1 MASRSSFE
9 EVIRLSLE
17 TEGGINAE
25 KLAAAIR
32 SVSDQ
37 AIAGGDS
44 IGWLSDQLTDVKQ
57 QLLDMAD
64 AGQLSADELT
74 KVTEE
79 LRQISDQS
87 RNAAGLASIRADME
101 QLAPALERAESEAYA
116 LKLRMGENDEQAQI
130 AAQAFAKT
138 SKELEELR
146 SRQARYTA
154 EASKFET
161 ALTSAGVAVD
171 RLADE
176 QTRLQGQA
184 SAVVTALR
192 KQKDEAAAL
201 AARLAESDEAAR
213 RFNTAGRNAA
223 EVLAKYRAK
232 TAEATAAQDKA
243 NASAGRGVDVFSRL
257 RGVLA
262 SLGVALGLREA
273 ARGVGSI
280 LEVGDAA
287 EKTRIKLEALYGSAE
302 AGNKAFDEL
311 KTLAEDNG
319 QAFQQTID
327 AAAKLKGFGIEPLN
341 GSLQSLIDQNA
352 KLGGSQETLNGIIL
366 AVGQAW
372 AKQKLQGEEILQLVE
387 RGVPVWDLL
396 AQATGKN
403 VQELQKLSE
412 QGKLGRDVISA
423 LLNEIGKSAEGQAA
437 RGLRT
442 LSGLVTQA
450 KNAFANFLQEVS
462 DAGVLDYF
470 KQQLVA
476 LNAEVKALGAN
487 GTLKIWA
494 VDIRDAIVGTSEAI
508 KSSVG
513 FVREYSGAI
522 LLLAKAYVA
531 LKVAQAGAAL
541 ASGISAIG
549 AAAGSS
555 VGKVTEFVAGVQSI
569 GATAAVTGVA
579 NKVAAAVAGLANS
592 LQGFIVAGT
601 AVGGYEVGALLGEEL
616 NELYRRATD
625 AGESLSELENS
636 LRDSGDAAAAAAD
649 KWSNYSNVTLKTA
662 QEVSKLN
669 EEQRSAYAQQL
680 EGLEN
685 LLVAQGKELA
695 AKRGLGEATAE
706 EIEQLAQVKDRLADV
721 RESML
726 AVSTAGAELEQ
737 SFQGSELS
745 AEAKAVADAMALLEV
760 NAKAAS
766 SGITKEGFALIAAFD
781 SIAESAE
788 SSARQVGMA
797 FESALSKVTTREEVD
812 ALGRSI
818 EAAFAR
824 GKLSIEDYAIAMAL
838 VDTKL
843 KDLDLGKTAF
853 GRAATESERATRQII
868 AQWESTR
875 AALSV
880 KATAM
885 QAALAAAFAADPNYN
900 GPLLQQYRDVDA
912 QIAALNKSISD
923 AKKSLDGLGDAGSGA
938 ATKLEDAGKRSTA
951 ALKDVES
958 AADGASGG
966 VDGVSNAASAGNGV
980 VGAYINR
987 LVQLKEEFS
996 ATSAAAEEMFTRFQT
1011 GQGGGVGQ
1019 SLTDLFQDLEDAG
1032 IQTRIELQNASTAAD
1047 LLSRDLRE
1055 VGNVTDAASYAAI
1068 DFGNRFGGNL
1078 ARAGDEAARL
1088 VQDIEAVQ
1096 NGAENARDDLKLLDK
1111 ATLSKLKAEAEA
1123 AAAAVAGIGDEAKS
1137 ALEELQSL
1145 NRELQDEAD
1154 RAAGN
1159 ESAVLERQHQDRLA
1173 QIEELAAT
1181 AGSAGAAEAAEA
1193 RRRSEE
1199 QFAREMAQIA
1209 AKRAAEREAA
1219 AEREQSDRRRA
1230 SVTSTVTSARTQ
1242 GSQLPTPGGIVI
1254 NISGD
1259 ALDADALVRKLKP
1272 SLDRINRL
1280 YIGAR

>member
-1 MASRSSFE
+1 MATRD
-9 EVIRLSLE
+9 EVIRFLIQTAGDKELAALAREMQDVAKAGDAAGEDIDGFVAELDKLATIDRNISKLTALKVEIAE
-17 TEGGINAE
+17 TERSFTAAKGKVTALEKEFDAAE
-25 KLAAAIR
+25 VPTVKLKKA
-32 SVSDQ
+32 
-37 AIAGGDS
+37 
-44 IGWLSDQLTDVKQ
+44 
-57 QLLDMAD
+57 MAD
-64 AGQLSADELT
+64 ARVE
-74 KVTEE
+74 V
-79 LRQISDQS
+79 
-87 RNAAGLASIRADME
+87 
-101 QLAPALERAESEAYA
+101 
-116 LKLRMGENDEQAQI
+116 
-130 AAQAFAKT
+130 
-138 SKELEELR
+138 
-146 SRQARYTA
+146 
-154 EASKFET
+154 
-161 ALTSAGVAVD
+161 
-171 RLADE
+171 
-176 QTRLQGQA
+176 
-184 SAVVTALR
+184 
-192 KQKDEAAAL
+192 
-201 AARLAESDEAAR
+201 ARLAAEQNKQRAALSSTQIALQNAGASTER
-213 RFNTAGRNAA
+213 LAASQAKARSEIGNLTARWRDYVTQQNAA
-223 EVLAKYRAK
+223 VI
-232 TAEATAAQDKA
+232 AQDKA
-243 NASAGRGVDVFSRL
+243 NASAGRGIDVFGRL
-257 RGVLA
+257 RSVLA
-262 SLGVALGLREA
+262 SIGVALGLREA

-311 KTLAEDNG
+311 KQLAEQNG
-319 QAFQQTID
+319 QAMQSTID
-327 AAAKLKGFGIEPLN
+327 AAAKLKGFGIDPLN
-341 GSLQSLIDQNA
+341 GSLQGLIDQNA

-412 QGKLGRDVISA
+412 QGKLGRDVIAA

-437 RGLRT
+437 RGLST

-470 KQQLVA
+470 KGQLAA
-476 LNAEVKALGAN
+476 LNEEVKRLASN
-487 GTLKIWA
+487 GQLREYA
-494 VDIRDAIVGTSEAI
+494 VSVRNAIVGTAEAI
-508 KSSVG
+508 KG
-513 FVREYSGAI
+513 ALIFVRDYSGALI
-522 LLLAKAYVA
+522 ELSKAYA
-531 LKVAQAGAAL
+531 AIRVAQFLTNIAQSAAAMAAAGRAAVT
-541 ASGISAIG
+541 AAGQIGGIRGAMAAIPGSLKIAVGAIG
-549 AAAGSS
+549 AEIAISQLIAL
-555 VGKVTEFVAGVQSI
+555 K
-569 GATAAVTGVA
+569 GA
-579 NKVAAAVAGLANS
+579 
-592 LQGFIVAGT
+592 
-601 AVGGYEVGALLGEEL
+601 Y
-616 NELYRRATD
+616 D
-625 AGESLSELENS
+625 
-636 LRDSGDAAAAAAD
+636 DAAAAEAKFRDASV
-649 KWSNYSNVTLKTA
+649 KFAEERRAL
-662 QEVSKLN
+662 
-669 EEQRSAYAQQL
+669 EEQQRAIIQLYADYSDEVVSSGDAVKKLTESEAASYAQR
-680 EGLEN
+680 LEN
-685 LLVAQGKELA
+685 ARKYYDALA
-695 AKRGLGEATAE
+695 
-706 EIEQLAQVKDRLADV
+706 
-721 RESML
+721 RENERVGDS
-726 AVSTAGAELEQ
+726 AGAEQARQEAESYAAALEVVRKRLEDLAKAKETA
-737 SFQGSELS
+737 FGTPPEDGLS
-745 AEAKAVADAMALLEV
+745 AALEKLGVDAETAGVKITTAGRQIIENFRVVATSATATG
-760 NAKAAS
+760 NQIKAAF
-766 SGITKEGFALIAAFD
+766 TNALDGA
-781 SIAESAE
+781 
-788 SSARQVGMA
+788 
-797 FESALSKVTTREEVD
+797 KTTAEVD
-812 ALGRSI
+812 AIRQAFEVAYRSGRI
-818 EAAFAR
+818 GQEEYQRGAALVQAANQRIKEGAEQAAGGF
-824 GKLSIEDYAIAMAL
+824 GAIAVAS
-838 VDTKL
+838 
-843 KDLDLGKTAF
+843 G
-853 GRAATESERATRQII
+853 EATRQII

-938 ATKLEDAGKRSTA
+938 ATKLEDAGKRSSA
-951 ALKDVES
+951 AFNDVE
-958 AADGASGG
+958 AAAAGASGG

-1032 IQTRIELQNASTAAD
+1032 IQTRIELENASTAAD

-1055 VGNVTDAASYAAI
+1055 VGDVTDAASYAAI

-1078 ARAGDEAARL
+1078 ARAGEEAARL

-1096 NGAENARDDLKLLDK
+1096 NGAENARDDLKLLDR
-1111 ATLSKLKAEAEA
+1111 ATLDQLKSEAQA
-1123 AAAAVAGIGDEAKS
+1123 AADAVAGIGDEAKS

-1181 AGSAGAAEAAEA
+1181 AGAAGAAEAADA

-1230 SVTSTVTSARTQ
+1230 AVASTVTSARTQ

>member
-1 MASRSSFE
+1 MATRD
-9 EVIRLSLE
+9 EVIRFLIQTAGDKELAALAREMQDVAKAGDAAGEDIDGFVAELDKLATIDRNISKLTALKVEIAE
-17 TEGGINAE
+17 TERSFTAAKGKVTALEKEFDAAE
-25 KLAAAIR
+25 VPTVRLKKA
-32 SVSDQ
+32 
-37 AIAGGDS
+37 
-44 IGWLSDQLTDVKQ
+44 
-57 QLLDMAD
+57 MAD
-64 AGQLSADELT
+64 ARVE
-74 KVTEE
+74 V
-79 LRQISDQS
+79 
-87 RNAAGLASIRADME
+87 
-101 QLAPALERAESEAYA
+101 
-116 LKLRMGENDEQAQI
+116 
-130 AAQAFAKT
+130 
-138 SKELEELR
+138 
-146 SRQARYTA
+146 
-154 EASKFET
+154 
-161 ALTSAGVAVD
+161 
-171 RLADE
+171 
-176 QTRLQGQA
+176 
-184 SAVVTALR
+184 
-192 KQKDEAAAL
+192 
-201 AARLAESDEAAR
+201 ARLAAEQNKQRAALSSTQIALQNAGASTER
-213 RFNTAGRNAA
+213 LAASQAKARSEIGNLTARWRDYVTQQNAA
-223 EVLAKYRAK
+223 V
-232 TAEATAAQDKA
+232 AAQDKA
-243 NASAGRGVDVFSRL
+243 NASAGRGVDVFGSL

-470 KQQLVA
+470 KGQLSA
-476 LNAEVKALGAN
+476 LNEEVKRLASN
-487 GTLKIWA
+487 GQLREYA
-494 VDIRDAIVGTSEAI
+494 VSVRNAIVGTAEAI
-508 KSSVG
+508 KG
-513 FVREYSGAI
+513 ALIFVRDYSGALI
-522 LLLAKAYVA
+522 ELSKAYA
-531 LKVAQAGAAL
+531 AIRVAQFLTNIAQSAAAMAAAGRAA
-541 ASGISAIG
+541 ATAAGQIGGIRGAMAAIPGSLKIAVGAIG
-549 AAAGSS
+549 AEIAISQLIAL
-555 VGKVTEFVAGVQSI
+555 K
-569 GATAAVTGVA
+569 GA
-579 NKVAAAVAGLANS
+579 
-592 LQGFIVAGT
+592 
-601 AVGGYEVGALLGEEL
+601 Y
-616 NELYRRATD
+616 D
-625 AGESLSELENS
+625 
-636 LRDSGDAAAAAAD
+636 DAAAAEAKFRDASV
-649 KWSNYSNVTLKTA
+649 KFAEERRAL
-662 QEVSKLN
+662 
-669 EEQRSAYAQQL
+669 EEQQRAIIQLYADYSDEVVSSGDAVKKLTESEAASYAQR
-680 EGLEN
+680 LEN
-685 LLVAQGKELA
+685 ARKYYDALA
-695 AKRGLGEATAE
+695 
-706 EIEQLAQVKDRLADV
+706 
-721 RESML
+721 RENERIGDS
-726 AVSTAGAELEQ
+726 AGAEQARQEAEAYATALDVVRKRLEDLAKAKETA
-737 SFQGSELS
+737 FGTPPEDGLS
-745 AEAKAVADAMALLEV
+745 AALEKLGVDAETAGVKITTAGREIIDNFKVVATSAVATGEQI
-760 NAKAAS
+760 KAAFS
-766 SGITKEGFALIAAFD
+766 NSLNSAKTTAEVEQLRQALQFAYQAGKIGQQEYQQGAELVRAANLR
-781 SIAESAE
+781 IKESAE
-788 SSARQVGMA
+788 QAAGGFASIPRASAQAVA
-797 FESALSKVTTREEVD
+797 VT
-812 ALGRSI
+812 
-818 EAAFAR
+818 
-824 GKLSIEDYAIAMAL
+824 
-838 VDTKL
+838 
-843 KDLDLGKTAF
+843 
-853 GRAATESERATRQII
+853 I
-868 AQWESTR
+868 AQWESAR
-875 AALSV
+875 AELSV
-880 KATAM
+880 KANAIA
-885 QAALAAAFAADPNYN
+885 AALKDMFKADPNYN

-923 AKKSLDGLGDAGSGA
+923 AKNSLDGLGDAGSGA
-938 ATKLEDAGKRSTA
+938 AAKLEDAGKRSSS
-951 ALKDVES
+951 ALKDVKT

-987 LVQLKEEFS
+987 MVQLKEEFS

-1047 LLSRDLRE
+1047 LLSRDLRQ
-1055 VGNVTDAASYAAI
+1055 VGDVTDAASYAAI

>member
-44 IGWLSDQLTDVKQ
+44 IGGLSDQLTDVKQ

-154 EASKFET
+154 EASKFEA
-161 ALTSAGVAVD
+161 ALTSAGVSVD

-176 QTRLQGQA
+176 QTRLQAQA
-184 SAVVTALR
+184 SGVVTALR
-192 KQKDEAAAL
+192 KQKEEAAAL
-201 AARLAESDEAAR
+201 AGRLAESDAAVR
-213 RFNTAGRNAA
+213 RFNLAGRNAA
-223 EVLAKYRAK
+223 EVLDKYRAK
-232 TAEATAAQDKA
+232 TTEAAAAQDKA
-243 NASAGRGVDVFSRL
+243 NASAGRGVDVFGRL

-311 KTLAEDNG
+311 KTLAEANG

-412 QGKLGRDVISA
+412 QGQLGRDVIAA

-437 RGLRT
+437 RGLST

-470 KQQLVA
+470 KGQLSA
-476 LNAEVKALGAN
+476 LNEEVKRLASD
-487 GTLKIWA
+487 GTLRDYA
-494 VDIRDAIVGTSEAI
+494 VSVRNAIVGTAEAI
-508 KSSVG
+508 KG
-513 FVREYSGAI
+513 ALIFVRDYSGALI
-522 LLLAKAYVA
+522 ELSKAYA
-531 LKVAQAGAAL
+531 AIRVAQFLTNMAQSAAAMAAAGRAAVT
-541 ASGISAIG
+541 AAGQIGGIRGAMAAIPGSLKIAVGAIG
-549 AAAGSS
+549 AEIAISQLIAL
-555 VGKVTEFVAGVQSI
+555 K
-569 GATAAVTGVA
+569 GA
-579 NKVAAAVAGLANS
+579 
-592 LQGFIVAGT
+592 
-601 AVGGYEVGALLGEEL
+601 Y
-616 NELYRRATD
+616 D
-625 AGESLSELENS
+625 
-636 LRDSGDAAAAAAD
+636 DAAAAEAKFRDASV
-649 KWSNYSNVTLKTA
+649 KFTEERRAL
-662 QEVSKLN
+662 
-669 EEQRSAYAQQL
+669 EEQQRAIIQLYADYSDEVVSSGDAVKKLTESEAASYAQRLDNARKYYDALARESDRVGDTTAAEAARKEADAYAAAL
-680 EGLEN
+680 EVVRKRLD
-685 LLVAQGKELA
+685 ELA
-695 AKRGLGEATAE
+695 KAKETAFGTPPEDGLSAALEKLGVDAETAGVKITTAGRQIIENFRVVATSATATGNQ
-706 EIEQLAQVKDRLADV
+706 I
-721 RESML
+721 
-726 AVSTAGAELEQ
+726 
-737 SFQGSELS
+737 
-745 AEAKAVADAMALLEV
+745 
-760 NAKAAS
+760 KAAFTNALDGAKTTAEVDAIRQAFEVAYR
-766 SGITKEGFALIAAFD
+766 SGRIGQEEYQRGAALVQSANQRIK
-781 SIAESAE
+781 ESAE
-788 SSARQVGMA
+788 Q
-797 FESALSKVTTREEVD
+797 
-812 ALGRSI
+812 
-818 EAAFAR
+818 AAGGF
-824 GKLSIEDYAIAMAL
+824 GAIAVAS
-838 VDTKL
+838 
-843 KDLDLGKTAF
+843 A
-853 GRAATESERATRQII
+853 EATRQII
-868 AQWESTR
+868 AQWEATR
-875 AALSV
+875 AGLAA
-880 KATAM
+880 KATAI
-885 QAALAAAFAADPNYN
+885 QASLAAAFKADPNYN
-900 GPLLQQYRDVDA
+900 GPLLQQYRDIDA
-912 QIAALNKSISD
+912 QILALNTSINEG
-923 AKKSLDGLGDAGSGA
+923 KKSLDSLGDSGQSAGSKIEGGIGKASSALRDAASAAGDAASGVEKTSDA
-938 ATKLEDAGKRSTA
+938 AT
-951 ALKDVES
+951 
-958 AADGASGG
+958 
-966 VDGVSNAASAGNGV
+966 AGNGV

-987 LVQLKEEFS
+987 LVQLKEEFN
-996 ATSAAAEEMFTRFQT
+996 ATSAAAEDLFTRFQT
-1011 GQGGGVGQ
+1011 AQGGGVGQ

-1032 IQTRIELQNASTAAD
+1032 IQTRIELANASTAAE
-1047 LLSRDLRE
+1047 LLARDLQA
-1055 VGNVTDAASYAAI
+1055 VSGATDEASYSALA
-1068 DFGNRFGGNL
+1068 FGNRFGGNL
-1078 ARAGDEAARL
+1078 ARAGEEALRL

-1096 NGAENARDDLKLLDK
+1096 AGAENARDDLKLLDK
-1111 ATLSKLKAEAEA
+1111 ATLDQLKSEAKA
-1123 AAAAVAGIGDEAKS
+1123 AADAVSGIGEEAKS
-1137 ALEELQSL
+1137 ALAELQSL

-1154 RAAGN
+1154 TAAGN
-1159 ESAVLERQHQDRLA
+1159 ESAVLEREHQDRLDR
-1173 QIEELAAT
+1173 IEELART
-1181 AGSAGAAEAAEA
+1181 AGAAGAAEAAEA

-1219 AEREQSDRRRA
+1219 AERAQSDRQRA
-1230 SVTSTVTSARTQ
+1230 AVTSTYSSPRTQ

-1272 SLDRINRL
+1272 SLDRITRL
-1280 YIGAR
+1280 YTGAR